1 MSASREKKQRQ
12 GTGPSTQEIL
22 AQEKAAAYHSKVRRY
37 TIIGVVIAVL
47 VVLLLVWNS
56 GLIQRNQT
64 AATVGSTNYSVNDV
78 NYFYQTAKY
87 STNYIYYM
95 YGMQAP
101 ADDTVMNE
109 ETGETYRDYYL
120 EQTMAS
126 LTELTALYD
135 GAVAAGYKTADI
147 SDNVKAQI
155 AETKA
160 YASSMGYSYGAYL
173 KAQYGRYM
181 TPAAYKSI
189 LTKSALADLYYNDY
203 SDTLVYDDAAFEAYY
218 EENKDTLDTFDYT
231 YLYFVGEDIKDENL
245 SEAEIAELELQSL
258 AHMKILAEKA
268 FEAVQGGASLVDL
281 AETHPD
287 AKFSENVQTVGSSL
301 SSVYGTELKE
311 LAEGESVLVE
321 NENTGF
327 YVITLNS
334 RGLSDKT
341 AVDVRHIL
349 INAET
354 TTDEAGTIVAPTEEA
369 WNTALAEI
377 EKVEAEYLSGD
388 KSEESFAALAEK
400 YSTDSG
406 SNTNGGL
413 YTGVTQGN
421 FVAEFDSWLFDQ
433 THKVGD
439 VEIIKHTAGESDTN
453 KYYGYHLAYFAGE
466 NLVWK
471 NTAASALRSDDL
483 AEWVES
489 MASEYE
495 SCEYTAAVKYVAE

>member
-12 GTGPSTQEIL
+12 GAGPSNQEIL
-22 AQEKAAAYHSKVRRY
+22 AQEKAAAYKNKVRHY

-64 AATVGSTNYSVNDV
+64 AATVGSTEYSVNDV
-78 NYFYQTAKY
+78 NYFYQSAKY
-87 STNYIYYM
+87 NTNYIYYM
-95 YGMQAP
+95 YGMTPP
-101 ADDTVMNE
+101 ADDAVMNE

-135 GAVAAGYKTADI
+135 DAVSAGYNTADVADTV
-147 SDNVKAQI
+147 STQI
-155 AETKA
+155 KEAKE
-160 YASSMGYSYGAYL
+160 YASTMGYSYSAFL

-189 LTKSALADLYYNDY
+189 LTKSALVDLYYTDY
-203 SDTLVYDDAAFEAYY
+203 SDTLVYDDSALEAYY
-218 EENKDTLDTFDYT
+218 EENKDSLDTFDYS

-258 AHMKILAEKA
+258 AQMKILAEKA
-268 FEAVQGGASLVDL
+268 FASVQDGVSLAEL

-287 AKFSENVQTVGSSL
+287 AKLGENIQTVGGSL
-301 SSVYGTELKE
+301 SSVYGEELKK

-321 NENTGF
+321 NKNTGF

-354 TTDEAGTIVAPTEEA
+354 TTNEAGAVVAPSEEA
-369 WNTALAEI
+369 WNTALTEI
-377 EKVEAEYLSGD
+377 EKVKAEYLSGD

-400 YSTDSG
+400 YSTDGG

-433 THKVGD
+433 THNVGD
-439 VEIIKHTAGESDTN
+439 VEIIKHAAAEDDGN
-453 KYYGYHLAYFAGE
+453 KYYGYHLAYYAGE

-471 NTAASALRSDDL
+471 NTASSALRSTDL
-483 AEWVES
+483 TEWVDS
-489 MASEYE
+489 LMANYE